1 MARILELLKGEV
13 VTELVCEGWDNQWE
27 QMPRTL
33 DPFQFLL
40 VAIAGWMNQRQLQVI
55 EYLREENRVLREQL
69 GEHRLRFNDD
79 QRRRLAVRA
88 KGLGRKLLAQVA
100 SLVTPDTLM
109 AWHRKLIAEKYD
121 GHDKRSPGRPRTRE
135 ELEGLVVRMAEENR
149 IWGYRR
155 MQGAMS
161 NLGYKLARSTIAGI
175 LRRHGIEPAPERSRK
190 GTWKEFLTQHWELI
204 VAADFFTVE
213 VLTARG
219 LKRFLVLFFIDL
231 CTRRVEIAGI
241 ASKANGLWMAQIGRN
256 ATDAVDGILNGKR
269 YLIHDRD
276 PLFTTE
282 FQTILASVG
291 VTAVKL
297 PPQSPNLNAY
307 AERFVRSIKES
318 CLDRLIFFGEASL
331 RKAIQN
337 FILHYHEERNHQG
350 KGNQLLFHRAV
361 RAVSPHHGIVQCQQR
376 LGGLLK
382 YYHREAA

>member
-1 MARILELLKGEV
+1 M
-13 VTELVCEGWDNQWE
+13 
-27 QMPRTL
+27 L

-69 GEHRLRFNDD
+69 GEHRLRLNDE

-88 KGLGRKLLAQVA
+88 KRLDRKLLAEVA
-100 SLVTPDTLM
+100 SLVTPDTLL
-109 AWHRKLIAEKYD
+109 AWHRKLIAKKYD
-121 GHDKRSPGRPRTRE
+121 SHDKRRPGRPRTHE
-135 ELEGLVVRMAEENR
+135 ELEELVVRMAEENR
-149 IWGYRR
+149 MWGYRR
-155 MQGAMS
+155 IQGAMS
-161 NLGYKLARSTIAGI
+161 NLGYKLARSTIAEI
-175 LRRHGIEPAPERSRK
+175 LRRYGIDPAPQRSRK
-190 GTWKEFLTQHWELI
+190 TTWKEFLTQHWELI

-213 VLTARG
+213 VWTAKG

-231 CTRRVEIAGI
+231 SSRRVEIAGI
-241 ASKANGLWMAQIGRN
+241 ASKADGLWMTQIGRN
-256 ATDAVDGILNGKR
+256 VTDVVDGILNGKR

-282 FQTILASVG
+282 FQELLASVG
-291 VTAVKL
+291 VTSVKL

-318 CLDRLIFFGEASL
+318 CLERLILFGEASL
-331 RKAIQN
+331 KKSIQD
-337 FILHYHEERNHQG
+337 FILHYHHERNHQG
-350 KGNQLLFHRAV
+350 KGNQLLFPRAILSNAPSHGTV
-361 RAVSPHHGIVQCQQR
+361 RCQHR